1 VMGGVWTIYRRELV
15 GLFLGPLA
23 WVLLGLALALNGYF
37 FTYYLAATGG
47 DVNYA
52 MQLAGGNSLLWWA
65 LMCLLPPL
73 VTMRM
78 ISEEARTGTLE
89 FLLTAPVRDSAVVLG
104 KLFAATSLMAVLWC
118 GNVVYAATLAVLG
131 AAPDWGPV
139 WTSLLGAVLASG
151 LFCGI
156 GLVASAGT
164 GTPLLA
170 AFLAFCANL
179 ALLTLPF
186 VRGLLVLPPD
196 HALLDVLRHLDV
208 VGQVQASFLLGVL
221 DTQHLVFFLAGTA
234 FCVVLATRLLEARR
248 WRT

>member
-1 VMGGVWTIYRRELV
+1 MGGVWTIYRRELV

-23 WVLLGLALALNGYF
+23 WVLLCLALALDGFF

-52 MQLAGGNSLLWWA
+52 LHLASGGSWLWWA
-65 LMCLLPPL
+65 LMNLLPPL
-73 VTMRM
+73 ITMRM

-89 FLLTAPVRDSAVVLG
+89 FLLTAPVRDGAVVLG
-104 KLFAATSLMAVLWC
+104 KLLAATTVMAVLWSA
-118 GNVVYAATLAVLG
+118 NLVYALTLSQLG

-139 WTSLLGAVLASG
+139 WSSLLGALLVSA
-151 LFCGI
+151 LFCAI

-179 ALLTLPF
+179 ALLSLPF
-186 VRGLLVLPPD
+186 LRGLLVLPQE
-196 HALLDVLRHLDV
+196 HWFLSLLRHVDV
-208 VGQVQASFLLGVL
+208 VGQVRSSFLLGVL
-221 DTQHLVFFLAGTA
+221 DTQHVAFFLVWTA
-234 FCVVLATRLLEARR
+234 FCVVLATRFLEARR
-248 WRT
+248 WST